1 MGKVRFSIICPVY
14 NSQDFLPDCIDSVL
28 NQSIDCWEL
37 ILINDGSTDDSPNI
51 CNYYA
56 EKYKKIHVIHKK
68 NQGQYHAR
76 IDGLRA
82 SKGKY
87 VIFLDSDD
95 LLSKDCLEQLSRFDN
110 KADLLV
116 FNMKS
121 FSNDGNAIRTFYSID
136 SYREYADSDVSR
148 FFYYES
154 FIFNLCRC
162 CFNINLFTND
172 VFSPSEFSK
181 SKIGEDSI
189 FLEKVLKNVKSVY
202 TIPLEL
208 YYYRMHSNSAT
219 HLISFENAVSRVKVL
234 DYLYRNIEVDVDK
247 DRKVLDRLTWPI
259 LTSAFYTA
267 LANKYSAFKKNVLS
281 LYNFNI
287 YKNYFYKFESKS
299 RFYRF
304 MAKLLYK
311 QHLIFFY
318 FMTRLNKRKV

>member
-1 MGKVRFSIICPVY
+1 MNKTKFSIICPVY
-14 NSQDFLPDCIDSVL
+14 NSQDFLTECIDSVL
-28 NQSIDCWEL
+28 KQSINCWEL
-37 ILINDGSTDDSPNI
+37 ILVDDGSNDNSPNI
-51 CNYYA
+51 CDYYA
-56 EKYKKIHVIHKK
+56 EKFEAIHVIHKK

-76 IDGLRA
+76 VDGLKA

-95 LLSKDCLEQLSRFDN
+95 LLPKDCLEQLTRFDG

-116 FNMKS
+116 FNMKT
-121 FSNDGNAIRTFYSID
+121 FSNDANATRSFYSID
-136 SYREYADSDVSR
+136 SYREYFDSDVFR
-148 FFYYES
+148 FFYFES
-154 FIFNLCRC
+154 LIFNLCRC
-162 CFNINLFTND
+162 CFSIDLFTDD
-172 VFSPSEFSK
+172 VFAPSEFSK

-219 HLISFENAVSRVKVL
+219 HIVSFENAVSRVRVL

-247 DRKVLDRLTWPI
+247 DRIVLNRLTWPI

-267 LANKYSAFKKNVLS
+267 LVNKYSAFKKDVLS
-281 LYNFNI
+281 LYKFNI
-287 YKNYFYKFESKS
+287 YKNYFYKFESES

-311 QHLIFFY
+311 QHLSLFY